1 MPAARDPQL
10 TIPVVMP
17 YSLLQR
23 VEAIA
28 PTETRAR
35 SALIREALTR
45 RLDEIEAKA
54 ADPSLKRGATADDR

>member
-1 MPAARDPQL
+1 MPAVRDPQL

-17 YSLLQR
+17 YSLLRR

-35 SALIREALTR
+35 SAFIREALER
-45 RLDEIEAKA
+45 RLTEIERKA
-54 ADPSLKRGATADDR
+54 ADPSLKQADQ